1 MKNEEL
7 EILHSAYLCLY
18 NEDMDDIAKALED
31 IYIKYTQKK
40 QQASEKANK
49 WNKSH
54 PDKHRKHNKDYAK
67 RKREVK

>member
-7 EILHSAYLCLY
+7 EILHNAYLCLY
-18 NEDMDDIAKALED
+18 NEDMNDIAKALEN

-40 QQASEKANK
+40 QQASEKANA
-49 WNKSH
+49 WNKAH